1 MSFIVLDGYQKST
14 ANLPEKEQFDFWR
27 EAVCDEFVKLDCKQT
42 EAGSFNGE
50 IRGGI
55 GVPNL
60 KFSEVFSDPQVVER
74 SKYQISKSTEA
85 EFLISF
91 QLAKQ
96 GVVRQSGREALLKPG
111 HFALYDSTQPYTL
124 TFNERFHQFIV
135 QMPHEVLSR
144 HLVNPEQYTAIPIS
158 GESGLGSVLTSF
170 IFSLV
175 REINS
180 AQRVPAE
187 LSENLV
193 NMIAMAFSSSIMLDQ
208 FGDQSAVR
216 DSLKQ
221 RILQYI
227 DNNLCDT
234 GLTNQCIA
242 DSQGISIRYLHK
254 LFQGEEETLHALIL
268 NRRLEKGR
276 QLLQDPNHIGN
287 SIEQIAYSLGFVSPS
302 HFSRSFKKHFGVSP
316 SDYR

>member
-1 MSFIVLDGYQKST
+1 MSLIVFEGYQKNT
-14 ANLPEKEQFDFWR
+14 VGLPAREQFDFWR

-42 EAGSFNGE
+42 EAGGFRGE

-60 KFSEVFSDPQVVER
+60 KFSEVISDPQLVER
-74 SKYQISKSTEA
+74 TRHQIAKSTEA

-96 GVVRQSGREALLKPG
+96 GLVRQSGREALLKPG
-111 HFALYDSTQPYTL
+111 HFALYDSTQPYSL
-124 TFNERFHQFIV
+124 TFNERFHQFVV
-135 QMPHEVLSR
+135 QIPHKVLAR

-158 GESGLGSVLTSF
+158 GESGLGAVLTRF

-175 REINS
+175 KEINS
-180 AQRVPAE
+180 AQSVPAE

-193 NMIAMAFSSSIMLDQ
+193 NMIALAFSSSIMLEQ
-208 FGDQSAVR
+208 FGDQTAVR
-216 DSLKQ
+216 ESLKQ
-221 RILQYI
+221 RIRQYI
-227 DNNLCDT
+227 ANNLRDQN
-234 GLTNQCIA
+234 LSNQCIA

-254 LFQGEEETLHALIL
+254 LFQGEDETLHTFIL
-268 NRRLEKGR
+268 NRRLAKARE
-276 QLLQDPNHIGN
+276 LLQDPVHVGN
-287 SIEQIAYSLGFVSPS
+287 SIEQIAYSLGFASPS
-302 HFSRSFKKHFGVSP
+302 HFSRSFKKHFGASP

>member
-1 MSFIVLDGYQKST
+1 MSFIVLDGYQKKT
-14 ANLPEKEQFDFWR
+14 DDLPEKEQFDFWR
-27 EAVCDEFVKLDCKQT
+27 EAVCDEFVHLDCKQMDK
-42 EAGSFNGE
+42 GHFNGE
-50 IRGGI
+50 IRGGMGI
-55 GVPNL
+55 PNL
-60 KFSEVFSDPQVVER
+60 SFSEVVSDPQYVER
-74 SKYQISKSTEA
+74 SKHQISRSSEA

-96 GVVRQSGREALLKPG
+96 GIVRQAGREALLEPG
-111 HFALYDSTQPYTL
+111 HFALYDSTQPYSL
-124 TFNERFHQFIV
+124 TFNERFHQFVV

-158 GESGLGSVLTSF
+158 GESGLGAVLTSF

-175 REINS
+175 REMNS
-180 AQRVPAE
+180 ARQVPTE

-193 NMIAMAFSSSIMLDQ
+193 NMIAMAFSSSVMLEQ
-208 FGDQSAVR
+208 FGDQTAVR

-227 DNNLCDT
+227 DNNLCDP

-254 LFQGEEETLHALIL
+254 LFQGEDETLHALIL

-276 QLLQDPNHIGN
+276 QLLQDPNHAGH

-302 HFSRSFKKHFGVSP
+302 HFSRSFKKHFGASP